1 VKGRRASI
9 PDKKMIE
16 EGIEDGGG
24 TVALEELARDDGV
37 CGEEEVEKGGGAEDT
52 TFVLKMK
59 KRLWSRKKAPKTIL
73 SLARKLI

>member
-1 VKGRRASI
+1 MKGRRASI

-37 CGEEEVEKGGGAEDT
+37 CGEEEVEKGGGQ
-52 TFVLKMK
+52 
-59 KRLWSRKKAPKTIL
+59 KTQL
-73 SLARKLI
+73 LF